1 MGKGQ
6 FHYPLPSDKNG
17 GGGVGWRGGGG
28 EIEFIYLFTVL
39 QDALNSLVAPDAVRE
54 LDIAKGVVERVN
66 DMVDRVACG
75 GRGGLQPHDPTVEL
89 PRERPE
95 HMNVKVVL
103 GGSER
108 HNRRKR

>member
-1 MGKGQ
+1 MGEGW
-6 FHYPLPSDKNG
+6 G
-17 GGGVGWRGGGG
+17 GGGGGG